1 MKLDKVA
8 VRSKESLQWLKANRH
23 AARVKPARK
32 RAEKKTDDQFA
43 AVLRTFHIVIEVP
56 GAQIQPEGVAARKSH
71 TLLCTQP
78 WACFRQVVS
87 VVYLILTHW
96 QTWIVTWHLRRLVLR
111 LTC

>member
-1 MKLDKVA
+1 MVQ
-8 VRSKESLQWLKANRH
+8 SKQ
-23 AARVKPARK
+23 ARGTGQAGP
-32 RAEKKTDDQFA
+32 EKSQTDDQFA

-56 GAQIQPEGVAARKSH
+56 GAQTQPEGIAARKSH

-87 VVYLILTHW
+87 VVYLILT
-96 QTWIVTWHLRRLVLR
+96 QTWIVTWHLRRLMLR